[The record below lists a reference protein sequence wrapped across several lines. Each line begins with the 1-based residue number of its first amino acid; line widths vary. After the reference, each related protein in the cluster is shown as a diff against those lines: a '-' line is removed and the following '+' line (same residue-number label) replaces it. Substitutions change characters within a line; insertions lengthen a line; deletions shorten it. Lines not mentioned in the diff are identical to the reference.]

1 MQYKIPIQIENE
13 DTIIFN
19 LSLRQLG
26 IIIVWLIISFGLFN
40 KLQGTIGNTPLFIIC
55 AFIMIIF
62 IVIAKFR
69 THEMT
74 FLPFLLN
81 MLRFRINWNG
91 YNGQGRVWIRGV
103 DSYSPLEIGYVQPDS
118 YIETNKKHKKSTENL
133 AEHVK
138 KI

>member
-26 IIIVWLIISFGLFN
+26 IIVVGVIIAFGIFN
-40 KLQGTIGNTPLFIIC
+40 KFQESIPKTPLFIIC
-55 AFIMIIF
+55 IMIVGIF
-62 IVIAKFR
+62 FVVAKFK

-74 FLPFLLN
+74 FLPFMLN
-81 MLRFRINWNG
+81 LARFKINGNG
-91 YNGQGRVWIRGV
+91 ANGEGRVWIKGV
-103 DSYSPLEIGYVQPDS
+103 DSYSTLQLGHVRSDMSE
-118 YIETNKKHKKSTENL
+118 EKWKKHTKDTADL
-133 AEHVK
+133 TAHLK